1 MSFAMYA
8 ASIDDDKND
17 IIAQKRKAINKTQR
31 QKVTTAIEELT
42 PIETPASV
50 EMGNFTAPQEQ
61 FVDNGPSET
70 FYFPNTN
77 FVPEENTLLKKVNYL
92 ISLIESQQDEK
103 TSYVTEEVILYFFL
117 GIFIIFIV
125 DSFVRVGK
133 YIR

>member
-42 PIETPASV
+42 PIESPASV

-77 FVPEENTLLKKVNYL
+77 FVPEENALLKKVNYL